1 MIIKKFKMNFASF
14 NFSSKWLGSTLIV
27 ALLAVSFP
35 TIVTAK
41 GKDNIAQTAKTLT
54 VQINN
59 NGNSPGGSGVIVARD
74 GNTYTVITANHVV
87 CDAIPRP
94 GSVVCRQDIAYTVRT
109 YTGQEYPL
117 SLVEHFQQHPND
129 SDLAIVTFESS
140 EEYPVAQLGDSEQ
153 AAIASDVYVAGFP
166 AAFGKTGAQRD
177 FTLTTGAVASLATNA
192 INGYSLIYD
201 ARTKTGMSGGP
212 VFDSE
217 GHLLGIHGL
226 GDTNIPQTGNL
237 SDAQKS
243 GFNAGIPINTFKQL
257 CPKFDSC
264 PKIGENEEKTRNSAP
279 QSTTE
284 STVTNLDNPQSARD
298 HYKKGL
304 SLQARGDYQQAIA
317 HYTQALQLTP
327 DQSTALS
334 TFLNRGYAYLNLQNW
349 QAAID
354 DYDQVLEID
363 RNEATAYN
371 ERGEARQHL
380 GDLEGAMSD
389 YTQAINLDPNLS
401 YAYNNRAFILNRQ
414 GDLARAKA
422 DLKKAAELLLAE
434 GQRDQ
439 YQIVMNNIE
448 TVERN
453 QQLQPSTTNSDPNLA
468 LIQQWELNSVPCS
481 DQAVSIFIDG
491 KEYCTEP
498 ANWLSLG
505 KYRYIRND
513 DRLEPINKP
522 PATSN
527 SQTLAISPQFTFTSV
542 WDYGNCLEDIIQLY
556 LGVDQLKQRGRIGNC
571 LADVFQIYQ
580 NKGLSQAQALELIRA
595 ANQYATS
602 QLNPSLYPPQG
613 QRRRINKMF
622 GFTYQIDKNR

>member
-1 MIIKKFKMNFASF
+1 MTIKQFKMSVSSF
-14 NFSSKWLGSTLIV
+14 NFPPKWLGSTLIV
-27 ALLAVSFP
+27 TMLAVSFP
-35 TIVTAK
+35 TIATAK
-41 GKDNIAQTAKTLT
+41 SQDEITQTAKTLT
-54 VQINN
+54 VQINS
-59 NGNSPGGSGVIVARD
+59 NGNSPGGSGVIVARN

-94 GSVVCRQDIAYTVRT
+94 GPVVCRKDIVYTVRT

-117 SLVEHFQQHPND
+117 SLVEHFQQNPND
-129 SDLAIVTFESS
+129 SDLAMVTFESS

-212 VFDSE
+212 VFNSE
-217 GHLLGIHGL
+217 GQLLGIHGL

-237 SDAQKS
+237 SDTQKS

-257 CPKFDSC
+257 CPKFENC
-264 PKIGENEEKTRNSAP
+264 PNVGENVEQPTAKP
-279 QSTTE
+279 
-284 STVTNLDNPQSARD
+284 TVTNLDNPQSARD
-298 HYKKGL
+298 YYKKGL
-304 SLQARGDYQQAIA
+304 SLQARGDYQQAINN
-317 HYTQALQLTP
+317 YTQALQLTP
-327 DQSTALS
+327 DRSTALS

-354 DYDQVLEID
+354 DYNQALQID
-363 RNEATAYN
+363 SNEATAYN
-371 ERGEARQHL
+371 ERGEARRQL
-380 GDLEGAMSD
+380 GDLAGAISD
-389 YTQAINLDPNLS
+389 YTKAINLDPNLP

-414 GDLARAKA
+414 GDLAGAKA
-422 DLKKAAELLLAE
+422 DLKKAAELLLTE

-453 QQLQPSTTNSDPNLA
+453 QTLQPTSANSDANVA
-468 LIQQWELNSVPCS
+468 LIQQWNLKSVPCS
-481 DQAVSIFIDG
+481 NQAVSIFIDG

-498 ANWLSLG
+498 TDWLSLG
-505 KYRYIRND
+505 KYQYIRND
-513 DRLEPINKP
+513 DRLEPITQP
-522 PATSN
+522 TVTSN

-571 LADVFQIYQ
+571 LTDVFQTYQ
-580 NKGLSQAQALELIRA
+580 NKGLSQVQALELIRA
-595 ANQYATS
+595 ADQYATS
-602 QLNPSLYPPQG
+602 QLNPALYPPQG

-622 GFTYQIDKNR
+622 GFTYQIDKTP